1 MRLFFF
7 ILLGFSNLVFAQD
20 NSITQED
27 RNKAFDLLGYT
38 SDKTLITPRQFE
50 DLDLNHE
57 SIQYVILSPGENPL
71 LDLNKVA
78 VVYLRLHGE
87 PTHYLNPIRPDD
99 VGVKSIRR

>member
-57 SIQYVILSPGENPL
+57 
-71 LDLNKVA
+71 
-78 VVYLRLHGE
+78 
-87 PTHYLNPIRPDD
+87 
-99 VGVKSIRR
+99 